1 MRKIEQGAIATSDL
15 LQKALCSSTFL
26 MCCIRPPLRLTIQ
39 SHRQSHQ
46 TPKMTSPK
54 PSITD
59 EKPNLESYYRKLSLL
74 ATAALAVH
82 ISWPSASPSDF
93 FVPWL
98 VSAVP
103 KMLTQFFLIGLL
115 VFALFYASETR
126 LFTTIETSA
135 RSERAGFRT
144 SSNPDR
150 EDRHFFDLQVIL
162 HTPRALVSRK
172 I

>member
-1 MRKIEQGAIATSDL
+1 M
-15 LQKALCSSTFL
+15 
-26 MCCIRPPLRLTIQ
+26 
-39 SHRQSHQ
+39 
-46 TPKMTSPK
+46 
-54 PSITD
+54 D
-59 EKPNLESYYRKLSLL
+59 ENPNLESYYRKLSLL

-103 KMLTQFFLIGLL
+103 TMLTRFFLIGLL

-126 LFTTIETSA
+126 LFTIIETSA

-150 EDRHFFDLQVIL
+150 EDRHFFDLQVITYTASL
-162 HTPRALVSRK
+162 GVSKDLIEGWYRVPGDSSPRDLGAGLEIAR
-172 I
+172 